1 MAFLSANGVSLHYE
15 VTGAGPPLCLII
27 GYRLHGAAWPDV
39 FLESL
44 AQRFS
49 VLTFD
54 NRGTGRSDKPADDY
68 GIPTMAADVIGLL
81 DGLGWARAHV
91 LGFSM
96 GGAIAQELA
105 IRSPERVDRL
115 VLFATFPGGLLGI
128 PAPWPVLRRLF
139 DVEGLSPEGAA
150 RQVWPVTY
158 SAAYLGAHPEAV
170 EAQMRR
176 EIAHPT
182 PDHAARGQG
191 AAVRAFSSG
200 LRLSRIRAE
209 TLVATGGEDALVPPG
224 NARILASGI
233 PGARL
238 AVLPSL
244 GHRAIWEAP
253 EDMRALI
260 SEFLAQESVSNSSG
274 SGLRNRGRRHA

>member
-1 MAFLSANGVSLHYE
+1 MAFLSANGVSLRYE

-27 GYRLHGAAWPDV
+27 GYRLHGAAWPNA
-39 FLESL
+39 FIESL
-44 AQRFS
+44 AGRFS

-54 NRGTGRSDKPADDY
+54 NRGTGQSDKPAFGY
-68 GIPTMAADVIGLL
+68 GLHTMATDVAGLL
-81 DGLGWARAHV
+81 DGLGWTRAHV

-139 DVEGLSPEGAA
+139 GVEGLSPEEAA

-158 SAAYLGAHPEAV
+158 SAAYLAGHPNAV

-191 AAVRAFSSG
+191 AAIRAFSSG
-200 LRLSRIRAE
+200 LRLSQIQAD
-209 TLVATGGEDALVPPG
+209 TLVATGTEDALVPPG
-224 NARILASGI
+224 NSRILASGI

-238 AVLPSL
+238 AVLPGL

-253 EDMRALI
+253 EDTAALVRR
-260 SEFLAQESVSNSSG
+260 FLAQESVSNSSG
-274 SGLRNRGRRHA
+274 

>member
-1 MAFLSANGVSLHYE
+1 MAVLSANGVTLRYE
-15 VTGAGPPLCLII
+15 VTGEGPPLCLII
-27 GYRLHGAAWPDV
+27 GYRLHGAAWPNA
-39 FLESL
+39 FIESL
-44 AQRFS
+44 AGRFS

-54 NRGTGRSDKPADDY
+54 NRGTGLNDKPAY
-68 GIPTMAADVIGLL
+68 GYGLHTMAADVAGLL

-96 GGAIAQELA
+96 GGAVAQELA
-105 IRSPERVDRL
+105 IRHPERVGRL

-139 DVEGLSPEGAA
+139 AVEGLSPEEAA
-150 RQVWPVTY
+150 RQVWPITY
-158 SAAYLGAHPEAV
+158 SAAYLAAHPEPV

-191 AAVRAFSSG
+191 AALRAFSSG

-209 TLVATGGEDALVPPG
+209 TLVATGSDDALVP
-224 NARILASGI
+224 
-233 PGARL
+233 
-238 AVLPSL
+238 
-244 GHRAIWEAP
+244 
-253 EDMRALI
+253 
-260 SEFLAQESVSNSSG
+260 
-274 SGLRNRGRRHA
+274 